1 MEPMLELQEFSE
13 AQVLLVDS
21 VVQLLSEPV
30 PTELDMVVWEELM
43 DPSLVEP
50 WVTVLGL
57 EEQAFLHTSNLK
69 EQPTTTNSLRL
80 LKDQI
85 STVILFI

>member
-1 MEPMLELQEFSE
+1 MEPMLEPQEFSE
-13 AQVLLVDS
+13 LPVLLVDS
-21 VVQLLSEPV
+21 VVQLLSELV

-57 EEQAFLHTSNLK
+57 EEQAFLHTSKFEKVTN
-69 EQPTTTNSLRL
+69 QNSLRL

>member
-69 EQPTTTNSLRL
+69 
-80 LKDQI
+80 K
-85 STVILFI
+85 